1 MAYTYSCFVHV
12 GKLREQVGC
21 HRFSSSPFLP
31 NSSPF
36 LSRVCPHH
44 HISALNYYCYDRG
57 EDMAAGMDFSPPFT
71 VLEGGCNK
79 DSNNKITTNV
89 SENQNA
95 ENLDTLKQSTNGK
108 PPRHLR
114 QSMDSIRLLNAADLV
129 RKKEA
134 LDVGVGVVIS
144 NSPADEKSEFLPL
157 FRSGSCAEG
166 GPKQY
171 MEDEHVCIDNLV
183 DHLDATET
191 AAAMANCPSPGAF
204 YGVFDGHGGT
214 DAASFVKNNI
224 LRFIVEDSHFPICVE
239 KAIKSAFLKA
249 DYAFADDSAL
259 DISSGTTALTALI
272 FGRTLIIANAG
283 DCRAVLGR
291 RGRAIEM
298 SKDHKPNCTSERL
311 RIEKLGGVIYDG
323 YLNGQL
329 SVARALGDW
338 HMKGPKGS
346 ACPLSA
352 EPELQET
359 NLSEDDEFLI
369 MGCDGLWDVMSS
381 QGAVTIARKEL
392 MLHNDPERCS
402 RELVREALRRNA
414 CDNLTVIVICFSPD
428 PPPRIEIL
436 QSRVR
441 RSISA
446 EGLNLLKGVLD
457 SNS

>member
-1 MAYTYSCFVHV
+1 
-12 GKLREQVGC
+12 
-21 HRFSSSPFLP
+21 
-31 NSSPF
+31 
-36 LSRVCPHH
+36 
-44 HISALNYYCYDRG
+44 
-57 EDMAAGMDFSPPFT
+57 MAAGMDLSPPFT
-71 VLEGGCNK
+71 VLEGAYNK
-79 DSNNKITTNV
+79 DNFSTTEDQS
-89 SENQNA
+89 SENLN
-95 ENLDTLKQSTNGK
+95 NLKQMTNRK
-108 PPRHLR
+108 PPRHLSVTR
-114 QSMDSIRLLNAADLV
+114 HSISSMRLLGTPDLD
-129 RKKEA
+129 
-134 LDVGVGVVIS
+134 LDVSIVAS
-144 NSPADEKSEFLPL
+144 KSPSDEKSDFLPV
-157 FRSGSCAEG
+157 FRSGSCAER

-171 MEDEHVCIDNLV
+171 MEDEHICIDNLFE
-183 DHLDATET
+183 HLGAT
-191 AAAMANCPSPGAF
+191 ADFPSPGAF
-204 YGVFDGHGGT
+204 YGVFDGHGGI
-214 DAASFVKNNI
+214 DAASFIRKNI

-239 KAIKSAFLKA
+239 KAISSAFVKA
-249 DYAFADDSAL
+249 DYAFADDSSL

-272 FGRTLIIANAG
+272 SGRTMIIANAG

-298 SKDHKPNCTSERL
+298 SKDHKPNCTSERI

-359 NLSEDDEFLI
+359 LLTEDDEFLI

-381 QGAVTIARKEL
+381 QCAVTMARKEL

-402 RELVREALRRNA
+402 RELVREALKRNT
-414 CDNLTVIVICFSPD
+414 CDNLTVIVACFSPD
-428 PPPRIEIL
+428 PPPRIEIP

-457 SNS
+457 CNS